1 MDLILWRHAEAA
13 DGTPDLERELTRT
26 GHRQARDM
34 AKWLRKRLPA
44 NARVISSPARRAM
57 QTAHALSKNAEIVA
71 EIAPGASFGT
81 LMAAAGWPGGS
92 GTIVLVGHQPE
103 LGQAAAKLLTNSART
118 WSIRKGAIWWFT
130 CRAGN
135 KQVALRAVMSPDFL
149 A

>member
-13 DGTPDLERELTRT
+13 DGTPDLERELTRK
-26 GHRQARDM
+26 GRRQARDM

-71 EIAPGASFGT
+71 EIAPGASCRT

-118 WSIRKGAIWWFT
+118 WSIPKGAIWWFT

-135 KQVALRAVMSPDFL
+135 EQVVLRAVMSPDFL
-149 A
+149 T